1 MKDILVK
8 IQSTLPEAQKK
19 VAQKLSRDE
28 FIAIMQGITA
38 FTSSIAGNS
47 PSGFIDGA
55 LNLASYKINKPC
67 RAFLESS
74 LGSIK
79 KWMMFGETYKP
90 LEDSSDLD
98 FENVKV
104 NSVPEIMKV
113 CT

>member
-19 VAQKLSRDE
+19 VTQKLSRDE

>member
-8 IQSTLPEAQKK
+8 IHSTLREAQKK
-19 VAQKLSRDE
+19 VAEKLSRDE

-38 FTSSIAGNS
+38 FTSSIAGKR
-47 PSGFIDGA
+47 PAGFIDGA
-55 LNLASYKINKPC
+55 LNLASYNINKPC
-67 RAFLESS
+67 RAFLESC

-79 KWMMFGETYKP
+79 KWMTFGEKYMP
-90 LEDSSDLD
+90 LEDSSDLN

-104 NSVPEIMKV
+104 DSVPEIMKV